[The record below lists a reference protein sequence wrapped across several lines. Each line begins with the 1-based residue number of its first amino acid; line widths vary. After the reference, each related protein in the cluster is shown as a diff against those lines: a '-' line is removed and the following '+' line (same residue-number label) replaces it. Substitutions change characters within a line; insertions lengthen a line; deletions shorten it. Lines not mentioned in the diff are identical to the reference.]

1 MAKNLENHNFLVK
14 FDIYCLN
21 SIYTIL
27 YIVGTQFY
35 TIYGGAA
42 HHQHG
47 GHDFSI
53 ESFYALISVEWW
65 EFPTM
70 IFSMLYFQ
78 SWFFALML

>member
-1 MAKNLENHNFLVK
+1 MLVDGCENNTNLTKKSEKKSWQKIWKNHNFLVK

-21 SIYTIL
+21 SIYTTL

-47 GHDFSI
+47 VHDFSI
-53 ESFYALISVEWW
+53 ESFYALISVE
-65 EFPTM
+65 
-70 IFSMLYFQ
+70 
-78 SWFFALML
+78 